1 MVMLTVFH
9 PEPLLFPW
17 ATPQLPQKQR
27 TLLAGF
33 SAVAYS
39 IGVCVVPDSTQTR
52 LASYP

>member
-9 PEPLLFPW
+9 PEPLRLPW

-33 SAVAYS
+33 SAVAVP
-39 IGVCVVPDSTQTR
+39 IGVFMVPDSTQTR